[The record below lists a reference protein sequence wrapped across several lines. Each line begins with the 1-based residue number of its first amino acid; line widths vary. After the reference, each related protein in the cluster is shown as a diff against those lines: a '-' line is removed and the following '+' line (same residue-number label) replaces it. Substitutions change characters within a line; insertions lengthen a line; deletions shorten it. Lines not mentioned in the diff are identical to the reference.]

1 MIVNPGTNPHSPAV
15 VQQSFGNVNSLDDS
29 LLFGCRI
36 EVKGGGRFGH
46 GKGQLGLLET
56 LTQLDGAP

>member
-36 EVKGGGRFGH
+36 EVKREADLVM
-46 GKGQLGLLET
+46 GKVSWAFSGL
-56 LTQLDGAP
+56 